1 MNRELISCVLNG
13 LDERH
18 IRDTADFSPGAM
30 RDSPERIAQMKKKRI
45 ITLALAAA
53 LLLALGVTAYAAS
66 ELFRSTGTCAMPG
79 RATYTSLTDLPQVE
93 KSVGY
98 PVTAVEEFSNGFRF
112 AGLRVEGEAI
122 FDENNEPLTKYY
134 SVQVNYSR
142 LGAEDIILSL
152 TPVQELADDSAV
164 PVPRERR
171 ILNGVAVDLN
181 RDHYKLVPEDYEK
194 TEEDRAREASGH
206 YFISFTDGQNIREY
220 DYAFALFELSG
231 VEYTLLDMA
240 PSEDALD
247 NLAKMAE
254 ELIAAGSK

>member
-1 MNRELISCVLNG
+1 MNRELISHALNG

-53 LLLALGVTAYAAS
+53 LLLALGVTAYAVSGMA
-66 ELFRSTGTCAMPG
+66 RSTGTYAMPG
-79 RATYTSLTDLPQVE
+79 SAIYTSLTELPQVE
-93 KSVGY
+93 KTVGF
-98 PVTAVEEFSNGFRF
+98 PVTAVEAFSNGFRF
-112 AGLRVEGEAI
+112 AGLRVEGEAV
-122 FDENNEPLTKYY
+122 FDENHEPLTEYY
-134 SVQVNYSR
+134 SVQMTYSR
-142 LGAEDIILSL
+142 PGAEDIILSL
-152 TPVQELADDSAV
+152 SPVQELGDGTAA
-164 PVPRERR
+164 PVPGERR

-194 TEEDRAREASGH
+194 TEEDNALEAAGH
-206 YFISFTDGQNIREY
+206 YYISFTDGAEIRES

-231 VEYTLLDMA
+231 VEYTLMDMA

-247 NLAKMAE
+247 NLAQMAE